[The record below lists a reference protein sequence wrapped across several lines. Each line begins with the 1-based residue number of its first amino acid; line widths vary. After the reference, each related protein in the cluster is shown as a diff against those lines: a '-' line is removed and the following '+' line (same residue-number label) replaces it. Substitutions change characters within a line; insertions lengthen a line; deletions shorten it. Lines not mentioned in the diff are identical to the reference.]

1 MFIEKEREPKLK
13 KLGLMLVFPLLIG
26 LTSCKEK
33 TPFENINIEFGEFSV
48 EKDKYGNYYHI
59 FVQTFRDANKDG
71 IGDLEGV
78 IDSLDYLRKENNP
91 YYFNSLGV
99 DGIYLSPIFQA
110 PSYHK
115 YDAVSY
121 LQIDESFGN
130 METFKTLIKEA
141 HKRGL
146 KVMMDMAFNHI
157 STNSEEFKIAVDALK
172 NEFVC
177 KNPDSLSKKPTD
189 SCISKVKQ
197 VGYFNFSSESSNL
210 ANASAKVDNTPYY
223 YETFSDGS
231 NMADWNLDNT
241 DVRNMIVDVL
251 KYYLDLGVDGFRLD
265 AITSFYGNS
274 SSGIGSYDALVKT
287 GEVLSLIQN
296 TVNSYDVNNYV
307 VAEGP
312 WSNSEIKE
320 LYTDPDNP
328 EKKQNLLSV
337 TNLDSYFSFDNS
349 FRNVN
354 KGSTRIVS
362 NQLNLKNGSSTLAEK
377 LSKQF
382 TNYEYPYEE
391 NTQQGDSDEFIRNNK
406 VQANFLSNHDIGRIG
421 GNFVNK
427 ASNMNEI
434 AKASSLRAYKFF
446 YGVYNLQYGSNFLY
460 YGDELG
466 MTGNPQQSGVSSYQD
481 TIARQPMLWTDET
494 VRPTLDMIPVSDTS
508 VFDTKQ
514 ETLDQLGTMDE
525 QLKDKNSL
533 FNYFREMYYIK
544 GHLRDIQKQL
554 ASDVSYDNNT
564 GLLTFKKGDNLRIVI
579 NCSENKQNYD
589 LSSLDLNSFNLKYYL
604 VSDSSEKVTSSQNL
618 LNMPQYSIAFYVKG
632 GI

>member
-1 MFIEKEREPKLK
+1 M
-13 KLGLMLVFPLLIG
+13 
-26 LTSCKEK
+26 
-33 TPFENINIEFGEFSV
+33 
-48 EKDKYGNYYHI
+48 
-59 FVQTFRDANKDG
+59 
-71 IGDLEGV
+71 
-78 IDSLDYLRKENNP
+78 
-91 YYFNSLGV
+91 
-99 DGIYLSPIFQA
+99 
-110 PSYHK
+110 
-115 YDAVSY
+115 
-121 LQIDESFGN
+121 
-130 METFKTLIKEA
+130 
-141 HKRGL
+141 
-146 KVMMDMAFNHI
+146 
-157 STNSEEFKIAVDALK
+157 
-172 NEFVC
+172 
-177 KNPDSLSKKPTD
+177 
-189 SCISKVKQ
+189 
-197 VGYFNFSSESSNL
+197 
-210 ANASAKVDNTPYY
+210 
-223 YETFSDGS
+223 
-231 NMADWNLDNT
+231 
-241 DVRNMIVDVL
+241 
-251 KYYLDLGVDGFRLD
+251 
-265 AITSFYGNS
+265 
-274 SSGIGSYDALVKT
+274 
-287 GEVLSLIQN
+287 
-296 TVNSYDVNNYV
+296 
-307 VAEGP
+307 
-312 WSNSEIKE
+312 
-320 LYTDPDNP
+320 
-328 EKKQNLLSV
+328 SV